1 MFAAKLKLTSPQGK
15 THDSKK
21 KAFQGGSR
29 SCRAACSGL
38 PRPPR
43 DIKKWIEENEKKAQ
57 LLAQRRTFFV
67 SCFVLLQFAP
77 LVLLLLLLVWCL
89 SCAVLVC
96 GGDFLM
102 ITDIKAAAAAAVM
115 VALGNRSSE
124 KEAEKMVQTRG

>member
-43 DIKKWIEENEKKAQ
+43 DIKKWIEENEKKGTIIGSEAN
-57 LLAQRRTFFV
+57 FFCV
-67 SCFVLLQFAP
+67 VFCAFAVCSSGVVVVAAG
-77 LVLLLLLLVWCL
+77 LVFELCCACL
-89 SCAVLVC
+89 W
-96 GGDFLM
+96 GGLSNDY
-102 ITDIKAAAAAAVM
+102 
-115 VALGNRSSE
+115 
-124 KEAEKMVQTRG
+124 